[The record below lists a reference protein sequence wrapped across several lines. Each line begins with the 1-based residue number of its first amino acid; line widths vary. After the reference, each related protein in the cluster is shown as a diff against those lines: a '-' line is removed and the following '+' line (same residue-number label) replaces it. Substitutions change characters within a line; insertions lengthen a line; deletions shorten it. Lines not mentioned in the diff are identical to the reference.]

1 MGFAAEEY
9 LSCKEWISERIEEGN
24 TWEQVKSFCVSDSE
38 AFSVFDKLQNEDLI
52 IPLTMS
58 FDDWGELV
66 EEMRS
71 GYTPLYVPVG
81 LSNGK
86 LNNSFSV
93 PIDSSVIKE
102 PVKVAI
108 GGSTDVGKVFKIKE
122 GQTKVKYKKNNN
134 KPIALN
140 EKQKESII
148 NEVKDLT
155 PLGYGISFEDF
166 VVRSNKRY
174 CAFNHDSVYIVA
186 RISVL
191 TKGGKIVN
199 KDIPA
204 GYCPNCGCYYIT
216 QYDFDIIGEY
226 GLPLCQQF
234 TQEEYLQIK
243 TGERRHI
250 YKAHSI
256 LSQMG
261 YNVGQK
267 DNLSNTQRRDILSLA
282 IDKGIYSKAQLD
294 SFLNWLISSRKQN
307 PSMENAIDRWQDDR
321 LFIKD
326 YKKGDCKIVGVKSIT
341 GKLKA
346 KLK

>member
-1 MGFAAEEY
+1 MITARERKNLDKSNQEQAIASWINY
-9 LSCKEWISERIEEGN
+9 LN
-24 TWEQVKSFCVSDSE
+24 QVRLDTF
-38 AFSVFDKLQNEDLI
+38 
-52 IPLTMS
+52 
-58 FDDWGELV
+58 
-66 EEMRS
+66 
-71 GYTPLYVPVG
+71 
-81 LSNGK
+81 
-86 LNNSFSV
+86 LN
-93 PIDSSVIKE
+93 
-102 PVKVAI
+102 
-108 GGSTDVGKVFKIKE
+108 
-122 GQTKVKYKKNNN
+122 
-134 KPIALN
+134 ALN
-140 EKQKESII
+140 RQDVNLENSLKTIDNALSTI
-148 NEVKDLT
+148 ND
-155 PLGYGISFEDF
+155 ISFEDF

-204 GYCPNCGCYYIT
+204 GYCPSCGCYYIT

-226 GLPLCQQF
+226 GIPLCQQF

-243 TGERRHI
+243 TGERRHF
-250 YKAHSI
+250 YKANSI

-307 PSMENAIDRWQDDR
+307 PSMGNAIDRWQDDR

>member
-1 MGFAAEEY
+1 MVDNNKVFHSFEEAFPK
-9 LSCKEWISERIEEGN
+9 SEVKKEKNKKEKKKNKKAIEKRRKKGIERIIEKEESRFAYIKR
-24 TWEQVKSFCVSDSE
+24 TEDYEKVLKKRASMESQV
-38 AFSVFDKLQNEDLI
+38 LH
-52 IPLTMS
+52 
-58 FDDWGELV
+58 
-66 EEMRS
+66 
-71 GYTPLYVPVG
+71 PVNYG
-81 LSNGK
+81 
-86 LNNSFSV
+86 
-93 PIDSSVIKE
+93 DSVIKE
-102 PVKVAI
+102 PVKVVI
-108 GGSTDVGKVFKIKE
+108 GGTTDVGKVFKIKE
-122 GQTKVKYKKNNN
+122 GQTRVKNKKDTNN
-134 KPIALN
+134 KPVALN
-140 EKQKESII
+140 DKQKESII
-148 NEVKDLT
+148 DEVKDLT
-155 PLGYGISFEDF
+155 LLGYGISFEDF

-204 GYCPNCGCYYIT
+204 GYCPSCGCYYIT

-226 GLPLCQQF
+226 GIPLCQQF
-234 TQEEYLQIK
+234 TREEYLQIK

-250 YKAHSI
+250 YKANSI